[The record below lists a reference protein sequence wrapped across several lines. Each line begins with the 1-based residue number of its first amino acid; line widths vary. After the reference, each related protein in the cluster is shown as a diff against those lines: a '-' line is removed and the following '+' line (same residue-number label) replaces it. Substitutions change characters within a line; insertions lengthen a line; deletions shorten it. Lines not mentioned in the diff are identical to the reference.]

1 MKKFMIFC
9 ALLLS
14 GMQSAYAINI
24 DAFMD
29 KHIAPVSN
37 LIADL
42 IFYPIKICGAEI
54 PIIIFWIL
62 IAGLFFTIYL
72 KGIPIWGFAHSI
84 QSIVKP
90 NKEQGANDDGSGE
103 VSSFQALMTA
113 LSGTIGMGSIA
124 GVAIAIS
131 MGGPGAAFWVIV
143 GSILGMSLKF
153 VEAALAVKYRRF
165 NLDGSISG
173 GPMHYMAHGLTR
185 KKLRWLG
192 QPLAVIFAVLC
203 ICGGITGGNMI
214 QINQAAHQFVN
225 VTGGEHS
232 ILAHFHWV
240 IGLGMAIVVGMII
253 IGGIK
258 GIVKVTEKI
267 VPLKIFVY
275 LFSAMAVILFNIKAL
290 PHACFVIVKD
300 AFCPE
305 SIYGGVFVAMIMGL
319 RRSVQTNEAGTG
331 SAPIAYATVK
341 THEPI
346 SQGFVSLMEPF
357 MTGFMCT
364 LTAVTIVITGIYK
377 DYVGSTAG
385 VEMTSGAIQSVLP
398 FFPKLLAAIVLLYAL
413 STLLA
418 WAYYGQKSWN
428 YLVGEGKKRTLTFQF
443 IYCAFIVIGSVMNV
457 TSVINIT
464 DAMMI
469 AMSVPNIIAMY
480 ILAPEVKKDLK
491 AYCQKYK
498 VGKLVNKKWIEEA
511 ELAPVP
517 AVVAETVVEEKM
529 IGKDS
534 KCQIK

>member
-1 MKKFMIFC
+1 MKKFITFLM
-9 ALLLS
+9 LLLCS
-14 GMQSAYAINI
+14 VQSANAMNF

-37 LIADL
+37 AVANI

-62 IAGLFFTIYL
+62 VAGLFFTIYL
-72 KGIPIWGFAHSI
+72 KGIPVWGFMHSI
-84 QSIVKP
+84 HSIVKP
-90 NKEQGANDDGSGE
+90 SKEQGANDDGSGE

-165 NLDGSISG
+165 NLDGTISG

-214 QINQAAHQFVN
+214 QINQAAHQFIN

-232 ILAHFHWV
+232 VLAHFHWI
-240 IGLGMAIVVGMII
+240 IGLLMAVVVGMIV

-275 LFSAMAVILFNIKAL
+275 LISAMAVILFNIKAL
-290 PHACFVIVKD
+290 PHACLIIVKE
-300 AFCPE
+300 AFHPE

-364 LTAVTIVITGIYK
+364 LTAVTIVITGVYK
-377 DYVGSTAG
+377 QFAGSTSG
-385 VEMTSGAIQSVLP
+385 VEMTSSAIQSVIP

-498 VGKLVNKKWIEEA
+498 VGKLVNRGWIAEA
-511 ELAPVP
+511 ETQPIPVP
-517 AVVAETVVEEKM
+517 VEIIEDEEKSL
-529 IGKDS
+529 GESSWQTK
-534 KCQIK
+534 